1 MEMTIN
7 INTIKEINFSEMF
20 IKTHDEIY
28 SKIKNYT
35 NCKIKKYKTQER
47 YLTLLSFVENSCY
60 WTRFNRNAETHKYNK
75 NFISGKYLNEIHLSL
90 IKCDFYNMLHKK
102 LLDIYF
108 ELTNYET
115 INTVSQDSTFVRNI
129 LALKCK
135 RNPQYYNKPGLKIHA
150 IVDTLR
156 TPISLHVSD
165 CTDHDSRFIKELIDK
180 KIIANDNFYKEC
192 HTFLADSAYNT
203 ESNIIDLTS
212 GGMDV
217 IFGRNKQHIKKGTMI
232 ENATTGDIR
241 RYKKRGIS
249 ENFFGIIERYPC
261 IINVYEK
268 TQKSYEGL
276 ITFVACSILAKKI
289 NNIIAEK
296 NDTNIKQKRETRT
309 LEKKRELIKRTE
321 LRKLERL
328 KEKKIKDEQDKQIK
342 ERDIQNNIKIN
353 NIIKNHIDTK
363 ILKRIYNKK
372 KANLVNIKNI
382 SLYKKYEKKIINNI
396 INHVRN
402 NVLMCT
408 KTFKFAGKPAYITI
422 IDKHAFAD
430 TGIEHK
436 MIDEKNNIILIIND
450 MVESFFD
457 RYVQKHKT
465 DNAQGNNNKNI
476 E

>member
-1 MEMTIN
+1 MEMPIN

-20 IKTHDEIY
+20 IETPDEIY
-28 SKIKNYT
+28 
-35 NCKIKKYKTQER
+35 CKIKKYKTQER

-75 NFISGKYLNEIHLSL
+75 NFISGKYLNE
-90 IKCDFYNMLHKK
+90 
-102 LLDIYF
+102 
-108 ELTNYET
+108 T

-129 LALKCK
+129 LSLKCK

-232 ENATTGDIR
+232 ENATIGDIR

-268 TQKSYEGL
+268 TQKSYEGF

-296 NDTNIKQKRETRT
+296 KDTDIKQKRE
-309 LEKKRELIKRTE
+309 LVKRTE

-328 KEKKIKDEQDKQIK
+328 KEKIKDEQNKQIK

-353 NIIKNHIDTK
+353 NIIKKVN
-363 ILKRIYNKK
+363 R
-372 KANLVNIKNI
+372 VNIKNI

-408 KTFKFAGKPAYITI
+408 KTFKFAGKPSYITI
-422 IDKHAFAD
+422 IDKHAFTD

-436 MIDEKNNIILIIND
+436 MIDEKNNIILIIKD

-457 RYVQKHKT
+457 RYVQKHKK
-465 DNAQGNNNKNI
+465 DNA
-476 E
+476 

>member
-90 IKCDFYNMLHKK
+90 IKCDFYNILHKK

-115 INTVSQDSTFVRNI
+115 INTVSQYSTFVRNI

-232 ENATTGDIR
+232 ENATIGDIR

-268 TQKSYEGL
+268 TQKTYEGL

-296 NDTNIKQKRETRT
+296 KDTDIKQKRE
-309 LEKKRELIKRTE
+309 LVKRTE

-328 KEKKIKDEQDKQIK
+328 KEKIKDEQNKQIK

-353 NIIKNHIDTK
+353 NIIKKVN
-363 ILKRIYNKK
+363 R
-372 KANLVNIKNI
+372 VNIKNI

-422 IDKHAFAD
+422 IDKHAFTD